1 MSSSNLIRWS
11 GLAAVVGA
19 VLLIVLDLAEFIII
33 GGQPE
38 SAVAANSALVIV
50 RVTYLMAITLMSL
63 GLVGLYAIQTEQAG
77 TLGLI
82 AFLVTVI
89 GIVMT
94 AGAQWGAAFLGP
106 WLAEE
111 APEIL
116 DTEPSAF
123 FMAGLVVSFLLCALG
138 WLLFGLASLRARV
151 LPRRSSILLMV
162 GAVLFFA
169 MLFLELP
176 GSTVVFGV
184 ALAWMG
190 YALWAGAGE
199 TTPEPQTAST

>member
-11 GLAAVVGA
+11 GLATVVGA

-63 GLVGLYAIQTEQAG
+63 GLLGLYAIQTEQAG

-106 WLAEE
+106 WLAGE

-123 FMAGLVVSFLLCALG
+123 FMAGLVVSFLLFALG

-151 LPRRSSILLMV
+151 LPRGSSILLMV

-184 ALAWMG
+184 ALTWMG

-199 TTPEPQTAST
+199 TAPEPQTAST